1 VRTNETICSAAAY
14 LDCVRIQAKNSEN
27 AMNFRSKSVFDF
39 ERTVREQCPLSMRLV
54 KNEQRKNIFTKSK
67 HLLLPMQLELR
78 LRVSQGRFKPKGEC
92 KCHVV

>member
-1 VRTNETICSAAAY
+1 MNAAS
-14 LDCVRIQAKNSEN
+14 VEN
-27 AMNFRSKSVFDF
+27 AMNFRSNSVFDF
-39 ERTVREQCPLSMRLV
+39 ERTVREQCPLSMRLAQ
-54 KNEQRKNIFTKSK
+54 NARRKIIFTKSK